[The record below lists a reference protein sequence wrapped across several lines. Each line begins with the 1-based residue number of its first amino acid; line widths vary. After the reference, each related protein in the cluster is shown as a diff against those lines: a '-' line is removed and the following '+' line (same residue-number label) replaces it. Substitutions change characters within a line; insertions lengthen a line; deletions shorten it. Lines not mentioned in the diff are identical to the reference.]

1 MDIFILHN
9 CPNAKIAQL
18 WQCFWAKC
26 VVVKGM
32 SMRGYDRQKGGRQFL
47 ISFAKILP
55 KKVMVDFALSQV
67 YRFRNRKSKYYCNFL
82 GKAVYKFGEE
92 FSADYNA
99 FNPKEDEYGFSR
111 GIVDASLA
119 VKDAIITDF
128 PTQILCKPDCK
139 GLCPKC
145 GANLNV
151 ESYKCEI

>member
-1 MDIFILHN
+1 MLIDVKKQKQSGKIVENYDFNEVIPELELPYPDAYIDGNVHVNLDAELHGDLVYLDGTID
-9 CPNAKIAQL
+9 CT
-18 WQCFWAKC
+18 
-26 VVVKGM
+26 VVGVCA
-32 SMRGYDRQKGGRQFL
+32 R
-47 ISFAKILP
+47 
-55 KKVMVDFALSQV
+55 
-67 YRFRNRKSKYYCNFL
+67 CL

-151 ESYKCEI
+151 ESCKGEI